1 MKTSVR
7 HLRLLAVLAAC
18 ITAII
23 ALSLSPGIS
32 VAAVP
37 VWGDARSMP
46 LETAP
51 EALKPGQFVWSP
63 ANAPSGPIAVAVSLD
78 EQRAYVYRNGVRVG
92 YSTISAGRA
101 GHATPTGIFTVLQKD
116 KDHHSSLYNN
126 AAMPYTERLTWDGVA
141 LHAGGVPGYPS
152 SHGCVHL
159 PTAFAAALFAASPAG
174 MVVVIGNG
182 KTAPPQLT
190 HPRTLAPFDPA
201 SGAARD
207 TPPLAD
213 GEAFRW
219 TPELAPAGPVS
230 LLLSAADQRV
240 IVLRNGVEIGRSRL
254 SLADPARPLGTH
266 LFVIGEGEAAA
277 APPWISVAVPGHEDG
292 VGVPLSAEQMA
303 RVQFPPPFL
312 AAVQPLLVAGTTLLV
327 TDAPVLPDGRAPA
340 LTVVSN
346 GPAVP

>member
-1 MKTSVR
+1 MQAPVR
-7 HLRLLAVLAAC
+7 NSRLLTALAAA
-18 ITAII
+18 AIA
-23 ALSLSPGIS
+23 ALGLSAIVS
-32 VAAVP
+32 AAAVP
-37 VWGDARSMP
+37 VWGDAHSMP

-92 YSTISAGRA
+92 YTTISAGRK

-116 KDHHSSLYNN
+116 KDHHSSVYNN

-159 PTAFAAALFAASPAG
+159 PTAFAAALFAASPSG
-174 MVVVIGNG
+174 MVVVIGSG

-201 SGAARD
+201 SGAERD
-207 TPPLAD
+207 APRLAQ
-213 GEAFRW
+213 GETFRW
-219 TPELAPAGPVS
+219 TPELAPSGPVS
-230 LLLSAADQRV
+230 VLLSAADQRV

-254 SLADPARPLGTH
+254 VLADPAKPLGTH
-266 LFVIGEGEAAA
+266 LFVVGEGEAAA
-277 APPWISVAVPGHEDG
+277 APPWISVAVPGHEEG
-292 VGVPLSAEQMA
+292 AGTPLNAEQMA
-303 RVQFPPPFL
+303 RVLFPPQFL
-312 AAVQPLLVAGTTLLV
+312 AAVQPLLVTGTTLLV
-327 TDAPVLPDGRAPA
+327 TDAPVLPDGRPAA

-346 GPAVP
+346 GAAAR